1 MTDDRI
7 FSTDIIRD
15 IRDKYEVWE
24 CALCPADKY
33 QNMLLWI
40 FLEIFTIICIGNKS
54 SKSLEIEGTRQST
67 DCSGR
72 YNFGPQTTRDTNCIE
87 TVYRNCSE
95 IALASPKK
103 GLSIR
108 HLAIASVCFSTSR
121 DNKCLFLSLFSLSLL
136 WSTKMSQL
144 LLGWCGPPFSLLML
158 IMKWIRYSTD
168 RRSNSNENFS
178 FWPSGVWEYEDAT
191 NGSFNIFPNIKFE
204 TNSPT

>member
-1 MTDDRI
+1 M
-7 FSTDIIRD
+7 
-15 IRDKYEVWE
+15 
-24 CALCPADKY
+24 CPADKY

-121 DNKCLFLSLFSLSLL
+121 DSKCLFLPLFSLCPGLQKCRSFCWVGLGHL
-136 WSTKMSQL
+136 FITKL
-144 LLGWCGPPFSLLML
+144 
-158 IMKWIRYSTD
+158 IRYSTD
-168 RRSNSNENFS
+168 RSSN
-178 FWPSGVWEYEDAT
+178 
-191 NGSFNIFPNIKFE
+191 
-204 TNSPT
+204 